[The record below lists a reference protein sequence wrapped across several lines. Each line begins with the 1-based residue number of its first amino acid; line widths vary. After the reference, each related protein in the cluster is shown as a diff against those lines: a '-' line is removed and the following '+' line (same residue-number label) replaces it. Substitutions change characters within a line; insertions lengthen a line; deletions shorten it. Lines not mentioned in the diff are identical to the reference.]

1 MKKNVFL
8 VCLSVFLF
16 LAIVPGS
23 HCVYAESISDK
34 IQLNG
39 FISQGYL
46 LSTENDFIPESAKNG
61 SFEFSELGLT
71 FSVDVSKKLRLG
83 FQVLARDFGPIGN
96 HNIELAWGFA
106 DYRLSDAFGLRVGRI
121 KTPMGLYNE
130 IRDTDPLF
138 PVVILPQSIYD
149 ESFRTVFIAYN
160 GLGIYGNLGK
170 GASRL
175 NYNFFAGGVNHPSD
189 TPYLTLIR
197 NAVNRGLAGTGM
209 SVSPLAM
216 NTQLFFG
223 GRLMWTTPIRG
234 LRLGGTYLAFKGKY
248 NGTIAVPLSAPIN
261 LSGSVNL
268 KKFFLLSGEWAIGN
282 FTLSS
287 EYMELPPNL
296 KMELFGQDLTLSDE
310 TQQGW
315 YIMGSYVFG
324 DKLTLY
330 VYYDRF
336 LSDKG
341 DTEGQSAVLTG
352 RENFFGWQKN
362 LVFGTRYDINF
373 NWTVKAEWHI
383 IDGLAKSSIFYID
396 FMDKEQKWNML
407 AVKISYNF

>member
-1 MKKNVFL
+1 MKKNIFL
-8 VCLSVFLF
+8 LSLSVFLF

-23 HCVYAESISDK
+23 QCMYAESISDK

-46 LSTENDFIPESAKNG
+46 LSTHNDFIPESAKNG

-83 FQVLARDFGPIGN
+83 FQMLARDFGPIGN
-96 HNIELAWGFA
+96 HKIELAWGFA
-106 DYRLSDAFGLRVGRI
+106 DYRFSDAFGLRVGKI

-149 ESFRTVFIAYN
+149 ESFRSVFIAYN
-160 GLGIYGNLGK
+160 GIGIYGNLVGV
-170 GASRL
+170 GSL
-175 NYNFFAGGVNHPSD
+175 NYNFFVGGVNHPGD
-189 TPYLTLIR
+189 TPYLALIR
-197 NAVNRGLAGTGM
+197 NSVNRGLVDTGM

-216 NTQLFFG
+216 NTQLYYG
-223 GRLMWTTPIRG
+223 GRLIWTTPIRG
-234 LRLGGTYLAFKGKY
+234 LRLGGTYLYVRAKY
-248 NGTIAVPLSAPIN
+248 NGTIAVPFSAPVN
-261 LSGSVNL
+261 LYGSVNL
-268 KKFFLLSGEWAIGN
+268 KEFFLLSGQWAIGN

-287 EYMELPPNL
+287 EYMELPADL
-296 KMELFGQDLTLSDE
+296 KLELFGQELPLSDE

-330 VYYDRF
+330 VYYDRY
-336 LSDKG
+336 LSKKG

-352 RENFFGWQKN
+352 RENFFAWQKH
-362 LVFGTRYDINF
+362 LVFGARYDINF
-373 NWTVKAEWHI
+373 NWTVKAEWHM
-383 IDGLAKSSIFYID
+383 IDGLAKSSIFFTD
-396 FMDKEQKWNML
+396 FSDKEQKWNML
-407 AVKISYNF
+407 AVKISYSF